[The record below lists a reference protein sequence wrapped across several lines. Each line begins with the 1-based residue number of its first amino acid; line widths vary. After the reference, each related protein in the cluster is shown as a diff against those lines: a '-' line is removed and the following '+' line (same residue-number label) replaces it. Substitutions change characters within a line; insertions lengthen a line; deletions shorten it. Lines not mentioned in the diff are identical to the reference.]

1 MYDEIEDAL
10 LDKYKDHKD
19 RNFGKKEEDEIKQI
33 PRQALVDNMYIQNW
47 KYHSSVAEFK
57 RVWVGGEG

>member
-33 PRQALVDNMYIQNW
+33 PRQALVDNMYI
-47 KYHSSVAEFK
+47 
-57 RVWVGGEG
+57 